1 MDTLNDTDLAYITAT
16 EYDKAMHA
24 RQQKYDRCSTCIH
37 TISSNMHAHEMAMSA
52 CKGRKGGPK
61 ENRKKAK
68 ANHVQS
74 RTEYHQPIV
83 VCVAH
88 INVARANPVA
98 RGWAHP
104 RRGNELYCYQANE
117 SFWFSSTHG

>member
-1 MDTLNDTDLAYITAT
+1 
-16 EYDKAMHA
+16 
-24 RQQKYDRCSTCIH
+24 
-37 TISSNMHAHEMAMSA
+37 MHAHEMAMSA
-52 CKGRKGGPK
+52 CKSRKGGPK

-88 INVARANPVA
+88 VSVARANPVA
-98 RGWAHP
+98 LWLGTP
-104 RRGNELYCYQANE
+104 QEGDELCCYQANVL
-117 SFWFSSTHG
+117 FDVVC